1 MITYLNTPIFG
12 VALTILVFSIFQ
24 VLNKKTKLTILNPI
38 ILSIIAIIY
47 FLNYFKIDYEVY
59 SQGGSIISFFLGPA
73 TVVLAIPLYKKVKL
87 LIENFLPIA
96 IGIFVGSLTGAVSV
110 ILISKAFKIDKLI
123 ILSMIP
129 KSTTSAIAM
138 DLSQSLGGSPALAI
152 SFVILTG
159 ILGNIIGPS
168 IFKIFK
174 INNRVAKGIA
184 LGTSA
189 HVVGTAKAVE
199 LGDVEGGMS
208 SLAIGVAGLI
218 TVFLAPFILTLIE
231 L

>member
-1 MITYLNTPIFG
+1 MIAYLNTPIFG
-12 VALTILVFSIFQ
+12 VALTILVFSIFAAI
-24 VLNKKTKLTILNPI
+24 NKKTKLTILNPI
-38 ILSIIAIIY
+38 ILSIIGIIY

-59 SQGGSIISFFLGPA
+59 SQGGSIISLFLGPA
-73 TVVLAIPLYKKVKL
+73 TVALAIPLYKKVKL
-87 LIENFLPIA
+87 LLENFLPII
-96 IGIFVGSLTGAVSV
+96 IGIFIGSLTGIVSV
-110 ILISKAFKIDKLI
+110 ILLSKAFKIDKVI

-138 DLSQSLGGSPALAI
+138 DLSQSLGGSPALGIAI
-152 SFVILTG
+152 VIATG
-159 ILGNIIGPS
+159 ILGNIIEPS

-174 INNRVAKGIA
+174 IKNRVAKGVA

-208 SLAIGVAGLI
+208 SLAIGVAGII